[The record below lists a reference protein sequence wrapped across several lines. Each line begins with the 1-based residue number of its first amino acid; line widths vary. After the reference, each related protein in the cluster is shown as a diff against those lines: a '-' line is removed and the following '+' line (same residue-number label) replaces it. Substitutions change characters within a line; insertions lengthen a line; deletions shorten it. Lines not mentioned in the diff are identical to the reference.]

1 MEVMG
6 VAIAIL
12 GIILAYIWRSNGQMQ
27 SYMVRMLETMS
38 EGQKEIAAGEKE
50 IAAGQKEIA
59 QMLFNQTKILE
70 RMEAK
75 MSQA

>member
-1 MEVMG
+1 
-6 VAIAIL
+6 
-12 GIILAYIWRSNGQMQ
+12 
-27 SYMVRMLETMS
+27 MLETMS

-70 RMEAK
+70 RMEAR